1 VVVWERR
8 KPSVDQLDTPAIDE
22 RPAAGDGDQDRPAAV
37 VRCTDDGRTLR
48 DALRHGLRTGT
59 LPRGTGREQAEGHAS
74 SEARMRQADREG
86 HAGRDDERRKD
97 TGKEPPRPAPGGHR
111 FRFLLELREG

>member
-1 VVVWERR
+1 
-8 KPSVDQLDTPAIDE
+8 
-22 RPAAGDGDQDRPAAV
+22 
-37 VRCTDDGRTLR
+37 
-48 DALRHGLRTGT
+48 
-59 LPRGTGREQAEGHAS
+59 
-74 SEARMRQADREG
+74 MRQADREG